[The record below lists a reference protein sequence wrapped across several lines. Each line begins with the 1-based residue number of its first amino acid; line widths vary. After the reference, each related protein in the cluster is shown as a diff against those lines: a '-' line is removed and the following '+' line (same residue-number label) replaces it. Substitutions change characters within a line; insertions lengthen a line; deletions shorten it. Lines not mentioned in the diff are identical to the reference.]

1 MMAPTLSTDVS
12 SLPPEGAV
20 PPWGGPAAG
29 RTNPTRG
36 ASPLLDVRDLHV
48 SFGGKAVVHGV
59 NFSIASGEKLA
70 LVGESGSGKTVTAL
84 SLLRL
89 VQNAEITGSARLF
102 GPQPTSVG
110 RDLLSIPERELRGIR
125 GEEVA
130 MIFQEPMTALNPL
143 FSVGDQI
150 AEVLELKQALSKRQ
164 AWDAAIEALAATGIP
179 EPARRARSFPH
190 QLSGGQRQRAMI
202 AMALAC
208 RPRLLLADEPTTAL
222 DVTLRMQILEL
233 LSDLQRQTGMAVL
246 LITHDLNLVRK
257 FADRVAVME
266 NGHLVEEGA
275 VAQVF
280 ADPQHAYTRKLIDSR
295 PARDVVEQAAPA
307 GAPPVMRAR
316 GLRAAYAVKIPGVR
330 GWFRKGEFVA
340 VKGADFEVRPGR
352 TLGVVGESG
361 SGKSTLALAALGLMP
376 HTGELEAMGQ
386 RWGGDAAGN
395 KAIRRRVQVVFQD
408 PFSSLSP
415 RMTVEE
421 IVGEGLL
428 VHEPGLPPAARREQ
442 VIAALADVG
451 MGEAQFPG
459 LLQRYPH
466 EFSGGQRQRLA
477 IARAL
482 IVQPQLLVLDE
493 PTSALDVTIQKQVLQ
508 LLQKL
513 QRERGL
519 SYLLITHDVDVIR
532 AMAHE
537 VMVMKDGEVL
547 EIGPLDQVLERP
559 AHPYTR
565 ILVTAQD

>member
-1 MMAPTLSTDVS
+1 MIAPRI
-12 SLPPEGAV
+12 GAEV
-20 PPWGGPAAG
+20 PA
-29 RTNPTRG
+29 
-36 ASPLLDVRDLHV
+36 LLDVKDLRV
-48 SFGGKAVVHGV
+48 SFGGKEVVHGV
-59 NFSIASGEKLA
+59 NFSIAPGEKLA

-89 VQNAEITGSARLF
+89 VQNAEITGSASLF
-102 GPQPTSVG
+102 GPEPMSAG
-110 RDLLSIPERELRGIR
+110 RNLLSIPERELRGIR

-179 EPARRARSFPH
+179 EPARRALSFPH

-222 DVTLRMQILEL
+222 DVTLRLQILEL
-233 LSDLQRQTGMAVL
+233 LSELQRQTGMAVL

-280 ADPQHAYTRKLIDSR
+280 GYPQHAYTRKLIDSR

-307 GAPPVMRAR
+307 ATPPVMRAKA
-316 GLRAAYAVKIPGVR
+316 LRAAYPVKMPGVR

-340 VKGADFEVRPGR
+340 VKGANFEVTPGS
-352 TLGVVGESG
+352 TLGVIGESG

-386 RWGGDAAGN
+386 RWGADAAGN

-428 VHEPGLPPAARREQ
+428 VHEPGLAAAARRDR

-547 EIGPLDQVLERP
+547 EAGTVAQVLDTP
-559 AHPYTR
+559 QHPYTR
-565 ILVTAQD
+565 VLVAAQV